1 MTYLWD
7 HQRNAYV
14 KVTDKWQT
22 EFLKNMNDPNTIG
35 AKLNVLTSGYRIC
48 TNNGPFNYQSKY
60 SDYDDVLEEQSSAKS
75 NKYEEAIVFD
85 ANDHEYYQDGYISMD
100 CNWMKPAII
109 VTIIVMICVCC
120 IIAIL
125 GVLSVVGCI
134 IYAKDIKDRR

>member
-1 MTYLWD
+1 MTFLWD

-14 KVTDKWQT
+14 KVEQKWQT
-22 EFLKNMNDPNTIG
+22 EYLKNIKDPNTIG
-35 AKLNVLTSGYRIC
+35 AKLNVLTSGYRAC
-48 TNNGPFNYQSKY
+48 TNNGPFNYKSKY

-85 ANDHEYYQDGYISMD
+85 ANDHEYYQDGYMSMD
-100 CNWMKPAII
+100 WMKSAII